1 MTNMIPK
8 ELTEKFH
15 PSLVRKNQSGQDYVA
30 IDGYINRLNEVLG
43 HAWAWEINSSE
54 FYPDAAPATKNGK
67 PQYVAIV
74 RGTLTVILSDVGV
87 VTIGGEDDDA
97 FLTTQ
102 KAMISRDGIGA
113 GLNFDPDTAVKT
125 AQAEALKKACH
136 QFGIALYLWDSAE
149 RDFVELQRQ
158 AATNDVALK
167 QLVVAYTQR
176 ILELDPGTMP
186 EKDQMCEVLGIK
198 DLSVDDIRTSLTEKG
213 VI

>member
-1 MTNMIPK
+1 MIPK

-30 IDGYINRLNEVLG
+30 IDGYINRLNEILG
-43 HAWAWEINSSE
+43 HAWAWEINESS

-67 PQYVAIV
+67 PQYIAIV
-74 RGTLTVILSDVGV
+74 RGTLTIILSDIGVISVGDEDE
-87 VTIGGEDDDA
+87 GEPY
-97 FLTTQ
+97 LTTQ

-113 GLNFDPDTAVKT
+113 GVNFDPDTAVKT

-136 QFGIALYLWDSAE
+136 QYGIALYLWDAAE

-158 AATNDVALK
+158 AASNDAALK
-167 QLVVAYTQR
+167 NLVVVYTQR
-176 ILELDPGTMP
+176 LLELDPGVIP
-186 EKDQMCEVLGIK
+186 EKEQMLSALGV
-198 DLSVDDIRTSLTEKG
+198 DELSVDKIRAAFNLKG

>member
-1 MTNMIPK
+1 MIPA

-15 PSLVRKNQSGQDYVA
+15 PTLVKKNQSGQDYVA
-30 IDGYINRLNEVLG
+30 IDGYINRLNDVLG

-54 FYPDAAPATKNGK
+54 FYPDAAPTTKNGK

-198 DLSVDDIRTSLTEKG
+198 DLSVEDIRASLTEKG